1 MASQVE
7 LVVRIPPA
15 NVGDVA
21 DAGSI
26 FVSGRAPEKEMSTHS
41 SILAWEVPWNVSQ
54 TQLITHTSHMC
65 VFMCVYIHMSM
76 YIYN

>member
-26 FVSGRAPEKEMSTHS
+26 FVSGRAPE
-41 SILAWEVPWNVSQ
+41 
-54 TQLITHTSHMC
+54 
-65 VFMCVYIHMSM
+65 
-76 YIYN
+76 